1 MQDLTTSVLAGIG
14 SALEAVQKGEVVQV
28 PTHLRDA
35 HYPGAK
41 RLGHGEGY
49 QYSHE
54 FPGGIA
60 PQRYGIEPGRFFQ
73 PTDHGY
79 EAKIK
84 ARIAEW
90 EKLRAAAGKKKA

>member
-1 MQDLTTSVLAGIG
+1 M
-14 SALEAVQKGEVVQV
+14 QKGEVVQV
-28 PTHLRDA
+28 PTYLRDA

-49 QYSHE
+49 QYSHD
-54 FPGGIA
+54 FPGAIA

-84 ARIAEW
+84 ARLAEW
-90 EKLRAAAGKKKA
+90 EKLRANAPKKK